1 MLKELVKKR
10 DEGSIRKALDEA
22 PNGLSQMIRHVL
34 KDISESLEDSPQYA
48 EDLNEML
55 TWATCSRRSSD
66 WPKMERPARVRS
78 AKAVCFAPS
87 PQRKDGLATTQLQRR
102 AIYMGEA
109 DTHHWRLYNIRDA
122 ERMPRWETFS
132 EVNRTVKSADGCP
145 PIGVSFHEAKVTL
158 IKRYHEFISYPEDSP
173 RSDIAAVLP
182 FRASR
187 SVIPAL
193 KDIDIHQC
201 REEGKQT
208 IGIYPARLFF
218 GQWAMPRFVMF
229 TGDVPLLEDIRDL
242 FMTWLTGSDM
252 QEALPP
258 VEKG

>member
-1 MLKELVKKR
+1 MSHDQAPQIWTRAISQYGQITEKALDLASLRELWTFIWVDFMLKELVKKR

-109 DTHHWRLYNIRDA
+109 DTHHWRLCSKT
-122 ERMPRWETFS
+122 W
-132 EVNRTVKSADGCP
+132 TVY
-145 PIGVSFHEAKVTL
+145 L
-158 IKRYHEFISYPEDSP
+158 ISTPTQRQH
-173 RSDIAAVLP
+173 
-182 FRASR
+182 
-187 SVIPAL
+187 
-193 KDIDIHQC
+193 
-201 REEGKQT
+201 T
-208 IGIYPARLFF
+208 
-218 GQWAMPRFVMF
+218 
-229 TGDVPLLEDIRDL
+229 
-242 FMTWLTGSDM
+242 
-252 QEALPP
+252 
-258 VEKG
+258 